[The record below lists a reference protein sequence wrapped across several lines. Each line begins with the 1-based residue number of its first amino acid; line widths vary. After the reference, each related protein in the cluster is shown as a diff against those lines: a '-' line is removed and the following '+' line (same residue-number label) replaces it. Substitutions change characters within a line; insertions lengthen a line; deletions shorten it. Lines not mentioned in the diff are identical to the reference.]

1 MLTIT
6 LLLIGGILAGILASV
21 TGMAS
26 LVSYPI
32 LLATG
37 LSPIVANVTNTAGLI
52 FSGLGS
58 SISSRRELK
67 FSFKDLIWILPTA
80 IFGSLSGCIL
90 LLTFPNK
97 VFEKVVPFM
106 ILGAAIFFVFQPLLK
121 KASTGNAQEVR
132 VKKSLFNLIAIFLIG
147 TYGGYF
153 GAASGVFML
162 LVFSLTEGMSLLAAN
177 ALKNVTMGITNLV
190 ATIVFIFFGHINWLF
205 GLTMGAGF
213 MIGGYIGPAIARKLP
228 KTFLRWLIIIGA
240 FILAGYMFKIAY
252 L

>member
-6 LLLIGGILAGILASV
+6 LLLIGGIFAGILASV

-106 ILGAAIFFVFQPLLK
+106 ILGAAIF
-121 KASTGNAQEVR
+121 
-132 VKKSLFNLIAIFLIG
+132 LFSNP
-147 TYGGYF
+147 Y
-153 GAASGVFML
+153 
-162 LVFSLTEGMSLLAAN
+162 
-177 ALKNVTMGITNLV
+177 
-190 ATIVFIFFGHINWLF
+190 
-205 GLTMGAGF
+205 
-213 MIGGYIGPAIARKLP
+213 
-228 KTFLRWLIIIGA
+228 
-240 FILAGYMFKIAY
+240 
-252 L
+252 